1 MNKVPFNFDLATI
14 LVCGTMNTPPIEY
27 TLLALNLV
35 ARLIR
40 LLYSFHDRPPG
51 FQLGWGHIQPYVRIA
66 FRFIST
72 LMGIFILS
80 FTVISLRQP
89 LDILIYI
96 TIACE
101 SSLEVF
107 TYKSSSFVADT

>member
-1 MNKVPFNFDLATI
+1 
-14 LVCGTMNTPPIEY
+14 MNTLPIEY
-27 TLLALNLV
+27 VLLALNLV

-40 LLYSFHDRPPG
+40 LLYSFFHPLPG
-51 FQLGWGHIQPYVRIA
+51 FQLRWAHIQPYIRIA
-66 FRFIST
+66 FRFVST

-80 FTVISLRQP
+80 FFVISLRQP

-101 SSLEVF
+101 SSLEVI